1 MKLVQLRYFL
11 AACEYRNFT
20 KAAEA
25 MNVSQPSVSAAI
37 QELERE
43 FGVTLLKRS
52 RKEIR
57 LTPEGSYL
65 KERAKAL
72 VGQADI
78 LSQEMCD
85 LGDNRKK
92 INLGVPPMIGT
103 FLFPGLYAAFKER
116 YPEIRIFSREG
127 GSKEL
132 LQLLDAGELD
142 LAVLP
147 SDRLSPSEYQ
157 MIPMVRTETV
167 FCVPDG
173 HPLAESGRVD
183 IREIT
188 GEPLIMFQEGF
199 YQNEF
204 VKQRYGEAGCTPN
217 IIHYSSQFY
226 TIQEFIRRGIACGFM
241 FKDIADRA
249 EGIVGLGLTSP
260 MEVQISLVHSRSQR
274 LYGDAMRLMEFV
286 KRRDWRQDG
295 GEA

>member
-1 MKLVQLRYFL
+1 M
-11 AACEYRNFT
+11 
-20 KAAEA
+20 
-25 MNVSQPSVSAAI
+25 SQPSVSAAI

-142 LAVLP
+142 LGGASQRPVLAVG
-147 SDRLSPSEYQ
+147 
-157 MIPMVRTETV
+157 
-167 FCVPDG
+167 VPDDPHG
-173 HPLAESGRVD
+173 PDGDRVLRAGRPSPGGKRAVD

-204 VKQRYGEAGCTPN
+204 VKQRYGEAGCPPN

-249 EGIVGLGLTSP
+249 DGIVGLGLTSP

-286 KRRDWRQDG
+286 KRGDWRQDG